1 MRATPLK
8 YQGKF
13 LGPASSVTLYFY
25 SSSQFVP
32 FLFRATVSSVIF
44 LTRFNFSCMSSSS
57 LSLSFSLSFLLLRTC
72 RFYLFFTI
80 IREVSNSERSRHS
93 LLSSV
98 RDICSFFD
106 SPYFSCRAR
115 NVFFFSFLFPFFFFF
130 TDVESLPTA
139 LMNLNCLSAVGE
151 ITSL

>member
-1 MRATPLK
+1 MDRRVLLRYIFILPHN
-8 YQGKF
+8 
-13 LGPASSVTLYFY
+13 
-25 SSSQFVP
+25 
-32 FLFRATVSSVIF
+32 LFRSYSAPPFHPSFSLRDLIF
-44 LTRFNFSCMSSSS
+44 LVCHHLLS
-57 LSLSFSLSFLLLRTC
+57 LSLSLSFLLLRTC